1 MTGRFKKGHSG
12 NPAGR
17 KPGTSKAAPL
27 RAAIAAAVPEIV
39 NTLIAA
45 ARGGDVGASRLLLER
60 AIPAL
65 RPVEL
70 PAPVALDVPS
80 TLADQ
85 GRALLEAAASGAI
98 APSQAAAMLDAL
110 GSVAKL
116 QESTDILRRLE
127 ALEQRQGV
135 TGGKS

>member
-1 MTGRFKKGHSG
+1 MTGRFKKGVSG

-27 RAAIAAAVPEIV
+27 RAAIAAAVPAIV
-39 NTLIAA
+39 DTLIAA

-65 RPVEL
+65 RPVEQ
-70 PAPVALDVPS
+70 PVPVQIQGD
-80 TLADQ
+80 TLAAQ
-85 GRALLEAAASGAI
+85 GQAVLAAVAEGQI
-98 APSQAAAMLDAL
+98 APSQAAQLLVGL

-116 QESTDILRRLE
+116 VEVDELE
-127 ALEQRQGV
+127 KRITALEQRQG
-135 TGGKS
+135 TGGKA